1 MRAGP
6 CLGPLSL
13 PLDQTPPSFDIQI
26 ISAIL
31 EGLVITAGFGKLSAH
46 LETVVKRF
54 ILQSLF
60 CWLRL
65 YSLAES

>member
-31 EGLVITAGFGKLSAH
+31 EGLVITAEFGKVS
-46 LETVVKRF
+46 F
-54 ILQSLF
+54 IWTLTNKNFGRSSKPG
-60 CWLRL
+60 LRART
-65 YSLAES
+65 YPNRP